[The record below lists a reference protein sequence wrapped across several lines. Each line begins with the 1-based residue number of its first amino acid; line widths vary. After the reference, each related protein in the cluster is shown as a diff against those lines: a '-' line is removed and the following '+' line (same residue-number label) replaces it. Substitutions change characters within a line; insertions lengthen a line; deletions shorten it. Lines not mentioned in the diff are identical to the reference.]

1 MTAALD
7 APVVLE
13 TAPHP
18 SATVIWLHGLGADG
32 NDFVPIVP
40 ELGLPKALP
49 VRFVF
54 PHAPMRPVTING
66 GYVMRAWYDITSV
79 DRGFQQNPAHIEESM
94 RALHQLIE
102 RECERGTPAARMVVA
117 GFSQGGAIALHGVLR
132 STQSL
137 AGAVVLSA
145 PTPGIEA
152 LLGEGSPANKNTPIF
167 LAHGRYDQL
176 VPFAYGEQAR
186 TQLAAHSYAVEWHAY
201 NVEHTVSLEEVRDIG
216 RFLTKVLG

>member
-1 MTAALD
+1 MATGLD

-13 TAPHP
+13 TAPNP
-18 SATVIWLHGLGADG
+18 AATVIWLHGLGADG

-40 ELGLPKALP
+40 ELGLPNGLA
-49 VRFVF
+49 VRFIF

-66 GYVMRAWYDITSV
+66 GYVMRAWYDITSA
-79 DRGFQQNPAHIEESM
+79 DRGFQQNPEHIAESV
-94 RALHQLIE
+94 RALHELIARESE
-102 RECERGTPAARMVVA
+102 RVPAARIVIA
-117 GFSQGGAIALHGVLR
+117 GFSQGGAIALAGVLR
-132 STQSL
+132 YPQSL

-145 PTPGIEA
+145 PAPGMETLLREA
-152 LLGEGSPANKNTPIF
+152 APANKTTPIF

-176 VPFAYGEQAR
+176 VPFMYGDQAR
-186 TQLAAHSYAVEWHAY
+186 VQLLAQGYDVEWHAY